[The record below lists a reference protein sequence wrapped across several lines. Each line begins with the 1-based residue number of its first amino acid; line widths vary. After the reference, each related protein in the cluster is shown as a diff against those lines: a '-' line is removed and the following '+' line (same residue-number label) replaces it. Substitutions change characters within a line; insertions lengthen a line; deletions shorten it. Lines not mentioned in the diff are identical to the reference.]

1 VPLQDA
7 NRKAGNRKTAAE
19 KAQADKDRRQRD
31 RDLAKASIDI
41 PVAIAAGGAFIADH
55 DSQDMDVDSATAAAA
70 SSVMQSLGVTHQQGR
85 RDGSDTAQSVSS
97 AASSIESGPATR
109 KKKRRI
115 GGEGILSCL
124 NDPRSNA
131 APARHGGGGGD
142 IEGASNYEATELD
155 SVEKMPANL
164 EPLLAPSSDNS
175 PQAFEDREFA
185 PIKQIRKKKV
195 GNGVDGIFYF
205 VES

>member
-1 VPLQDA
+1 
-7 NRKAGNRKTAAE
+7 
-19 KAQADKDRRQRD
+19 
-31 RDLAKASIDI
+31 
-41 PVAIAAGGAFIADH
+41 
-55 DSQDMDVDSATAAAA
+55 MDVDSATAAAA
-70 SSVMQSLGVTHQQGR
+70 SSVMRSLGGTQQGR

-97 AASSIESGPATR
+97 PASSIESGPATR

-131 APARHGGGGGD
+131 APAGHGGGYGDGGDD

-164 EPLLAPSSDNS
+164 KPLLAPSSDNS

>member
-1 VPLQDA
+1 
-7 NRKAGNRKTAAE
+7 
-19 KAQADKDRRQRD
+19 
-31 RDLAKASIDI
+31 
-41 PVAIAAGGAFIADH
+41 
-55 DSQDMDVDSATAAAA
+55 
-70 SSVMQSLGVTHQQGR
+70 
-85 RDGSDTAQSVSS
+85 VSS
-97 AASSIESGPATR
+97 PASSIESAPAT
-109 KKKRRI
+109 KKNQRRI

-124 NDPRSNA
+124 SDPRSNA
-131 APARHGGGGGD
+131 APARHGGGDD
-142 IEGASNYEATELD
+142 IEGASYYEATELD